1 MDEIKFPGSSIS
13 LIVHG
18 HCLVSAE
25 DVTCIYLAFYVV
37 KATVVTVGN
46 DGIRLRFEDLKVV
59 HDAAAEES

>member
-1 MDEIKFPGSSIS
+1 MDEIKFPGSSLS

-46 DGIRLRFEDLKVV
+46 DGIRLRFKSFKAVDNATSK
-59 HDAAAEES
+59 ES